1 MPGPEGGRKLSVMPD
16 LPEMDGGR
24 RVSHADTGRR
34 TSQMPG
40 LLDGGPYLLGGAHR
54 VEVPAGFVDRR
65 RRTIGLMALQE
76 SIKEKQVSMKNLCM
90 SYRSYWKV

>member
-1 MPGPEGGRKLSVMPD
+1 MPGPGEGGRKLSFMPD

-24 RVSHADTGRR
+24 RVSQADTGRQV
-34 TSQMPG
+34 SQMPG

-54 VEVPAGFVDRR
+54 VEMPAGYVDRR

-76 SIKEKQVSMKNLCM
+76 SIKEKQVRVRNQ
-90 SYRSYWKV
+90 